1 MGNDSPPHLSPNF
14 HLNLLIKMLKC
25 KLRSEMGLV
34 NYLQITFGVSFL
46 KKPVKELLQRFLG
59 FCPTSD
65 AVAAIRAFAFSDI
78 GEIEGGDGKGKKC
91 HYRLPR
97 RDLR

>member
-1 MGNDSPPHLSPNF
+1 
-14 HLNLLIKMLKC
+14 
-25 KLRSEMGLV
+25 MGLV

-65 AVAAIRAFAFSDI
+65 AVAAIRAFAFSDL
-78 GEIEGGDGKGKKC
+78 GEIEGGDGDAGKKC
-91 HYRLPR
+91 RYRLPR
-97 RDLR
+97 RDLRCLISFSIPSHVLGKLY